1 MLRHGH
7 APAGSAYALS
17 SPLGD
22 EPKLHR
28 GFYLR
33 VVDGVPR
40 LRGFVRD
47 DLHVFGLEDRWILAR

>member
-33 VVDGVPR
+33 VVDGVP
-40 LRGFVRD
+40 
-47 DLHVFGLEDRWILAR
+47 